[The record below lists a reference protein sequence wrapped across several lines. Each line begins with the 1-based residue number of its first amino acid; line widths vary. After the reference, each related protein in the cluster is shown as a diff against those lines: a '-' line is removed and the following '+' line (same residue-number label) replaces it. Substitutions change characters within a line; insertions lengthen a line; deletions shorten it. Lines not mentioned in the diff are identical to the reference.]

1 MANTEDYLDS
11 LLNSINNT
19 NMSGKK
25 SKSYSGSDPYDNASE
40 AFRKFEREQEYKRE
54 QRTQELAELERQS
67 REQAEA
73 EKQAQEQEEK

>member
-54 QRTQELAELERQS
+54 QRKKREEEQRFLQEFEGEWMIFCVSLN
-67 REQAEA
+67 
-73 EKQAQEQEEK
+73 

>member
-25 SKSYSGSDPYDNASE
+25 SKSYSGSDPYDNAVKHSGNLSVNRNTNGNS
-40 AFRKFEREQEYKRE
+40 AKRGK
-54 QRTQELAELERQS
+54 RNSVFYRNLKAS
-67 REQAEA
+67 
-73 EKQAQEQEEK
+73 

>member
-11 LLNSINNT
+11 PLNSINNT

-54 QRTQELAELERQS
+54 QRKRGKRNSVFYRNLKAS
-67 REQAEA
+67 
-73 EKQAQEQEEK
+73 